1 MKVFISLVKKQLIC
15 VFTLLFPFFCSYS
28 QLPQCNMIYM
38 DDYSDP
44 ALVLPGIGVLPLSYT
59 PTRNIYSFNPALPV
73 SATNPALN
81 TIQLPADY
89 LGGFT
94 ISEVLGSND
103 PTQTFYCLTDGANGQ
118 LEFTYYSPVT
128 NSWVYTGHYTS
139 AGPNLG
145 AGGGIVYC
153 FDGVAGAVYRYDGTS
168 NATLLQ
174 NVPNAAGEGPFDMI
188 VDCEGDWYLLNLSGT
203 NSPSNLRKFS
213 PTGTLLATW
222 PVSNPNNYT
231 GSAGFGIIQGT
242 LYVDTYFE
250 PTGNYGMAF
259 GAIPAVGNTITLGAS
274 TVGFPTTAVTGA
286 FFGNV
291 KTFYDLASCSGA
303 IPAVA
308 SIAITANPDALCAGT
323 NVTYTSTITGGGSNP
338 QYQWFVNG
346 SPVPGAT
353 GSTFTH
359 LTNMNQQITCQLT
372 SNSLCVPVRVV
383 MSAPAVIDVVDGST
397 PVLNYPINQICVGED
412 VQIEPVTFTPK
423 GGTFSVAPAT
433 GLNVNTTTGVVDFTG
448 APAGDYVISY
458 TTKGNR
464 NCPSKIATATIKVLP
479 KPIVAI
485 NVLDPLKSL
494 CDGSEIRFST
504 NKYPNAIYDW
514 WPETYFSPNFFENT
528 ITGRFPAGSTTVSVY
543 VKDEHG
549 CSSRDSTT
557 ITLEP
562 CCKFDM
568 PNAFTPNG
576 DGRNEYFAPVYITDL
591 AITKLAIYDRWGK
604 LVYTGFGSNVKWDGR
619 LDGKDLAQG
628 VYNYI
633 IEFTCNGERVSKKGD
648 VSLLR

>member
-1 MKVFISLVKKQLIC
+1 MKVFINLIKKQLIFVC
-15 VFTLLFPFFCSYS
+15 ALLFPFFCSYS
-28 QLPQCNMIYM
+28 QLPQCDMIYM

-44 ALVLPGIGVLPLSYT
+44 ALVLPGIGAIPLSYT

-73 SATNPALN
+73 SATNPSLN
-81 TIQLPADY
+81 TIQLPPDY
-89 LGGFT
+89 VGGFT

-103 PTQTFYCLTDGANGQ
+103 PTQTFYCLTLTPSGQ
-118 LEFTYYSPVT
+118 LQFTYYSPIT
-128 NSWVYTGHYTS
+128 NSWVYTGHYTPN
-139 AGPNLG
+139 GPNLG
-145 AGGGIVYC
+145 AGGGIIYC

-188 VDCEGDWYLLNLSGT
+188 VDCEGDWYLLNLSGN

-213 PTGTLLATW
+213 PTGVLLATW

-242 LYVDTYFE
+242 LYVDTYIE
-250 PTGNYGMAF
+250 PTNNYGMAF
-259 GAIPAVGNTITLGAS
+259 GVIPAVGNTITIGAS
-274 TVGFPTTAVTGA
+274 TTGFATTAVTGA

-291 KTFYDLASCSGA
+291 KTFYDLATCSGA
-303 IPAVA
+303 IPAIA
-308 SIAITANPDALCAGT
+308 SITITANPDAICAGAS
-323 NVTYTSTITGGGSNP
+323 VTYTSAITGGGTNP

-346 SPVPGAT
+346 NPVPGAT

-359 LTNMNQQITCQLT
+359 VTNLNERITCQLT
-372 SNSLCVPVRVV
+372 SNSLCVPEKIV
-383 MSAPAVIDVVDGST
+383 MSTPAVIDVVDGSI
-397 PVLNYPINQICVGED
+397 PVLKYAIDKICVGED
-412 VQIEPVTFTPK
+412 VQIEPLEFTPK
-423 GGTFSVAPAT
+423 DGTFSVTPTT
-433 GLNVNTTTGVVDFTG
+433 GLNVNTTTGAIDFTG
-448 APAGDYVISY
+448 APAGDYTISY

-464 NCPSKIATATIKVLP
+464 NCPSQTATASIKVLA
-479 KPIVAI
+479 KPVVEI
-485 NVLDPLKSL
+485 NVLDHSKSL

-528 ITGRFPAGSTTVSVY
+528 ITGRFPAGSTTVSVF

-549 CSSRDSTT
+549 CSGRDSTT

-562 CCKFDM
+562 CCKFDL
-568 PNAFTPNG
+568 PSAFTPNG

-591 AITKLAIYDRWGK
+591 AITKFAIFDRWGQ
-604 LVYTGFGSNVKWDGR
+604 LVYDGFGSGAKWDGR
-619 LDGKDLAQG
+619 LKGKDLAQG
-628 VYNYI
+628 VYSYI
-633 IEFTCNGERVSKKGD
+633 IEFKCNGESFSKKGD
-648 VSLLR
+648 VMLIR

>member
-1 MKVFISLVKKQLIC
+1 MKIFINLVKKQLIF
-15 VFTLLFPFFCSYS
+15 VFTLLFPFFSSYS
-28 QLPQCNMIYM
+28 QLPQCDMIYM

-44 ALVLPGIGVLPLSYT
+44 GLVLPGVAVPLSYT

-73 SATNPALN
+73 SATNPLLN

-103 PTQTFYCLTDGANGQ
+103 PTQTFYCLTNGANGQ

-188 VDCEGDWYLLNLSGT
+188 VDCEGDWYLLNLSGN

-213 PTGTLLATW
+213 PAGTLLATW

-231 GSAGFGIIQGT
+231 GGAGFGIIQGT

-250 PTGNYGMAF
+250 PTSNYGMAF
-259 GAIPAVGNTITLGAS
+259 GAIPAVGNTITIGTS
-274 TVGFPTTAVTGA
+274 TTGFPSTAVTGV
-286 FFGNV
+286 FLGNI
-291 KTFYDLASCSGA
+291 KTFYDLATCSGA
-303 IPAVA
+303 IPTFA

-323 NVTYTSTITGGGSNP
+323 SVTYNATITGGGSNP
-338 QYQWFVNG
+338 QYQWFING
-346 SPVPGAT
+346 SAVSGAT
-353 GSTFTH
+353 SATFTH
-359 LTNMNQQITCQLT
+359 ITGLNEQITCQLT
-372 SNSLCVPVRVV
+372 SSSLCVPERII

-397 PVLNYPINQICVGED
+397 PVLSYAIDKICTGEAI
-412 VQIEPVTFTPK
+412 QIEPVTFTPK
-423 GGTFSVAPAT
+423 SGTFSVSPST
-433 GLNVNTTTGVVDFTG
+433 GLNVNTTNGAIDFTG
-448 APAGDYVISY
+448 AAVGNYTISY

-464 NCPSKIATATIKVLP
+464 NCPSKTATASIAVLATPIAEIKQLNQV
-479 KPIVAI
+479 
-485 NVLDPLKSL
+485 KSL
-494 CDGSEIRFST
+494 CEGSEIRLAT
-504 NKYPNAIYDW
+504 PNYPNATYHW
-514 WPETYFSPNFFENT
+514 WPQRFFEDNFFENEVSGQFPEGTST
-528 ITGRFPAGSTTVSVY
+528 ISVF
-543 VKDEHG
+543 VKDENG
-549 CSSRDSTT
+549 CVSRDTT
-557 ITLEP
+557 TVKLAP
-562 CCKFDM
+562 CCKFDI

-576 DGRNEYFAPVYITDL
+576 DGRNDYFGPVSQTDL
-591 AITKLAIYDRWGK
+591 AIINFSIFNRWGE
-604 LVYTGFGSNVKWDGR
+604 LVYQGAGPNVSWDGK
-619 LDGKDLAQG
+619 LKGKALAQG
-628 VYNYI
+628 VYTYNL
-633 IEFTCNGERVSKKGD
+633 EFRCDGEQFSRKGD
-648 VSLLR
+648 VALMR